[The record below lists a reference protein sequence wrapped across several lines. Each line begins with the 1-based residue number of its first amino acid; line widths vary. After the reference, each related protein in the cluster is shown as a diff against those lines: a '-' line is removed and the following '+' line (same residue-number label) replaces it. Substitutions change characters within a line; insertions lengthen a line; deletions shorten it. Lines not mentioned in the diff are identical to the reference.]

1 MTNEDKVPL
10 RFKEDLKQI
19 YVTGAFGGFTP
30 YDFRLDLYIDTP
42 ELVEEIDEIQITRI
56 VENEIIMSMT
66 TVKELTVWLVKRIK
80 EYEDK
85 FGEIKTTTEM
95 ADEDTE

>member
-1 MTNEDKVPL
+1 MTNEDKIPL
-10 RFKEDLKQI
+10 RFKEDIKQI

-42 ELVEEIDEIQITRI
+42 ELLEEIDEIQIIRK
-56 VENEIIMSMT
+56 VENEVIMSVT
-66 TVKELTVWLVKRIK
+66 TAKELSMWLAKRVK

-85 FGEIKTTTEM
+85 FGEIKTTSDVE
-95 ADEDTE
+95 EKDTK